1 MELNIAKL
9 FLQFKE
15 IAQERLAFL
24 SERSHI
30 QDYEIR
36 RLQSEFEFLRKK
48 IDLVLQQNR
57 EKYIQSILDGDIDE
71 DEIHPEEDPPF

>member
-71 DEIHPEEDPPF
+71 DESHPEEDLPF

>member
-48 IDLVLQQNR
+48 IDLVLQQNS

-71 DEIHPEEDPPF
+71 DESHPEEDSPF

>member
-71 DEIHPEEDPPF
+71 DESHPKEDSPF

>member
-48 IDLVLQQNR
+48 IDLILQQNR

-71 DEIHPEEDPPF
+71 DESHPEEDSPF

>member
-9 FLQFKE
+9 FLHFKDTS
-15 IAQERLAFL
+15 QERLAFL

-71 DEIHPEEDPPF
+71 DESHPEDDSPF

>member
-71 DEIHPEEDPPF
+71 DESHPEEDSPF

>member
-57 EKYIQSILDGDIDE
+57 EKYIQSILNGDIDE
-71 DEIHPEEDPPF
+71 DEIHPEEDSPF

>member
-36 RLQSEFEFLRKK
+36 RLRSEFEFLRKK
-48 IDLVLQQNR
+48 IDLILQQNS
-57 EKYIQSILDGDIDE
+57 ENHIESILDYDIDN
-71 DEIHPEEDPPF
+71 DETHLEEEPPF

>member
-9 FLQFKE
+9 FLQFKD

-71 DEIHPEEDPPF
+71 DESHPEEDSPF

>member
-36 RLQSEFEFLRKK
+36 RLQSEFEFLKKK
-48 IDLVLQQNR
+48 IDLILQQNR
-57 EKYIQSILDGDIDE
+57 EKYIQSILDGDIDK
-71 DEIHPEEDPPF
+71 DESHPEEDSPF

>member
-71 DEIHPEEDPPF
+71 DEIHPEEDSPF

>member
-71 DEIHPEEDPPF
+71 DESHTEEDSPF

>member
-36 RLQSEFEFLRKK
+36 RLRSEFEFLRKK
-48 IDLVLQQNR
+48 IDLFLQQNS
-57 EKYIQSILDGDIDE
+57 ENHIESILDYDIDN
-71 DEIHPEEDPPF
+71 DETHLEEEPPF

>member
-57 EKYIQSILDGDIDE
+57 EKYIQSILDGYIDE
-71 DEIHPEEDPPF
+71 DESHPEEDSPF

>member
-48 IDLVLQQNR
+48 IDLILQQNR

-71 DEIHPEEDPPF
+71 DEIHPEEDSPF

>member
-71 DEIHPEEDPPF
+71 DEIHPEEDSAF

>member
-71 DEIHPEEDPPF
+71 DEIHPVEDSPF

>member
-36 RLQSEFEFLRKK
+36 RLQSQFEFLRKK

-71 DEIHPEEDPPF
+71 DEIHPEEDSPF

>member
-36 RLQSEFEFLRKK
+36 RLQSEFEFLKKK

-71 DEIHPEEDPPF
+71 DESHPEEDSPF

>member
-57 EKYIQSILDGDIDE
+57 EKCIQSILDGDIDE
-71 DEIHPEEDPPF
+71 DEIHPEEDSPF

>member
-36 RLQSEFEFLRKK
+36 RLQSEFEFIRKK

-71 DEIHPEEDPPF
+71 DEIHPEEDSPF

>member
-71 DEIHPEEDPPF
+71 DESHPEDDSPF